1 MLKRLIMED
10 WALIVPIISFTVTAT
25 VFFTATI
32 RALLMPKLR
41 REELARIP
49 LD

>member
-10 WALIVPIISFTVTAT
+10 WALIVPIISFTVTVT
-25 VFFTATI
+25 VFLTASV
-32 RALLMPKLR
+32 RALLMSKPR